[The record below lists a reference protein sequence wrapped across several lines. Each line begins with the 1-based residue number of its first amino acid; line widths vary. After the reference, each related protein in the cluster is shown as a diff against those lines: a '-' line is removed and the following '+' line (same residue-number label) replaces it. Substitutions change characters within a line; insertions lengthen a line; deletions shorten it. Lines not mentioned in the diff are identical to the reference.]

1 MIRLR
6 QQHRVDVRPGEHF
19 PKVAVSLNAVVA
31 GLAEFLGVH
40 LVRAL
45 PGVFATFLAHVAD
58 RQHLDISRADIS
70 ARAHRSMPRPADG
83 RCPGRARPMKPM
95 VIRFAG
101 FSGEM
106 CLFSAAATASKS
118 ARWITASSSTST
130 ASTHPLG
137 SGSGGG
143 AAFFEAVWAKLG
155 HLPFIAEDLGIITPD
170 VVALRDEFELPGI
183 RVFQFGFDANPGN
196 PHLTHNYVPNTVAY
210 TGTHDN
216 NTTRGWFKSLPENA
230 RQAVRSHAG
239 TGESFPRNSRFES
252 PNHVDK
258 CMLHMQ

>member
-1 MIRLR
+1 
-6 QQHRVDVRPGEHF
+6 
-19 PKVAVSLNAVVA
+19 
-31 GLAEFLGVH
+31 
-40 LVRAL
+40 
-45 PGVFATFLAHVAD
+45 
-58 RQHLDISRADIS
+58 
-70 ARAHRSMPRPADG
+70 
-83 RCPGRARPMKPM
+83 
-95 VIRFAG
+95 
-101 FSGEM
+101 
-106 CLFSAAATASKS
+106 
-118 ARWITASSSTST
+118 
-130 ASTHPLG
+130 
-137 SGSGGG
+137 
-143 AAFFEAVWAKLG
+143 LG

-258 CMLHMQ
+258 CMLHMQQWLVQDNIEVHGEVAWTFIQSVWSSKAGLAIAPLQDLLNLGGKSFRRLSLRCIWITAMNKPAMSALRPASSAARSKLSDRHELDP